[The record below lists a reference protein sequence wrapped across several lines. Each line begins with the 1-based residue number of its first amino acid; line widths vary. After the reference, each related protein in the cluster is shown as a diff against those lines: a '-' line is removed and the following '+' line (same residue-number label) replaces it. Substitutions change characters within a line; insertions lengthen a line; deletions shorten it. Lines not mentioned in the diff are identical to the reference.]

1 MDFQYR
7 KSVGYFWSDLWSD
20 NLRPNSNFHFIR
32 IRIRHINDFF
42 YIFFILVYKWQSYDA
57 YLTLYTYQ
65 IMIFTIRPSHQIFPQ
80 WPNYCPHG
88 VFLLLLFMLFYQY
101 RNTQFWYK
109 YCLLQTSSS
118 WKEKQ
123 TKVDTQIPRIHYQ
136 GPDHLLPL

>member
-65 IMIFTIRPSHQIFPQ
+65 IMIFNIYTIRPSHQIFPQ

-88 VFLLLLFMLFYQY
+88 VFLLLLFMLFYS
-101 RNTQFWYK
+101 NSIEIHNCDTNIVSYK
-109 YCLLQTSSS
+109 LSG
-118 WKEKQ
+118 KKHKQ
-123 TKVDTQIPRIHYQ
+123 RQILR
-136 GPDHLLPL
+136 